1 MGRFHGGRGS
11 DDIAAP
17 AACVGA
23 SARSRKNERCSE
35 RRRCGALLQK
45 GCGMSARIRTDYKAL
60 DELIAAANKP
70 VSDRMTD
77 EETEIALRNRNL
89 DRWPDK
95 EGKPT

>member
-1 MGRFHGGRGS
+1 
-11 DDIAAP
+11 
-17 AACVGA
+17 
-23 SARSRKNERCSE
+23 
-35 RRRCGALLQK
+35 
-45 GCGMSARIRTDYKAL
+45 MSARIRTDYKAL